1 MPVTGVSGGVAVLG
15 GLRVPWPNPG
25 AQVES
30 VNMQLEWRSTAAH
43 RDRELTGAI
52 SRVADGCSSW
62 GRATNPG
69 HRTAFPCRNLT
80 VRKAGSARP
89 RGFRR
94 RPARAA
100 NGSTTRTRT
109 RKETAGWRK
118 PAGVPRVT
126 APLPRSTAE
135 TRMPFREGLRR
146 LYTELRLAATAD
158 RAARGPPC
166 RRAAKG
172 RAHCDLGGSRLG
184 RRGQV
189 HLRGF
194 RLHDARINV
203 KLTLK

>member
-109 RKETAGWRK
+109 RKETAGKRK

-135 TRMPFREGLRR
+135 TRMPFRERVETSVYRAPPGCDCRSGSTGPSGR
-146 LYTELRLAATAD
+146 TRGQ
-158 RAARGPPC
+158 RAAR
-166 RRAAKG
+166 R
-172 RAHCDLGGSRLG
+172 DLGGSRLG